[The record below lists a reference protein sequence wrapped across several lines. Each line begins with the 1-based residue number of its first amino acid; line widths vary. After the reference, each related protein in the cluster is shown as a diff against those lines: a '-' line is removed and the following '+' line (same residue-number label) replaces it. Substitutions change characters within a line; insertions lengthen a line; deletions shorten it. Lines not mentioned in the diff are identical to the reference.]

1 MPPKRKIRTN
11 APRGNGIH
19 ANGYQNW
26 DNNDDERHVGS
37 FALED
42 SPSSDFEVVLTGKK
56 QRTNSDRAKPTRV
69 LKQENCAEIELH
81 NPIDTEPEGA
91 TDFDS
96 GLGQLLSL
104 NNILYNNVLKEM
116 LDRLKSIQ
124 KTQKAME
131 EWQKDRDAKI
141 FARLDKIDNELE
153 ALQNGTLAIGAA
165 STDSGQWPTKV
176 IPLNPFTLVSELEA
190 LEKSLQD
197 DEILKRMV
205 RRKVLISFRFY
216 KTFYFVHQVKEFENL
231 NASDYEKY
239 IRMCWRKI
247 FVDELAEKYC
257 WRGTTTKKCIR
268 PLSITLAIRS
278 ASRKKYRDFDESVF
292 DRASQKFFQYAH
304 DRLMKLANYV
314 TKAKKV
320 NRDDPLAIPT
330 SDNS

>member
-205 RRKVLISFRFY
+205 
-216 KTFYFVHQVKEFENL
+216 KEFENL